1 MSTEKFENQKKLKI
15 MKIELAN
22 HLMIGS
28 LVLVLALIYK
38 YLPIRYR
45 IYSFSGASTYSDK
58 KLLIEGIGYSSNLM
72 IIAACITIN
81 VQILLI
87 LGNVQDAILISIGFL
102 IVSLAMVLILTQNHI
117 RKNYLFK
124 KYESPEKKVV
134 KKKSIKALEN
144 TSELSRSMAS

>member
-1 MSTEKFENQKKLKI
+1 
-15 MKIELAN
+15 MKIELTN

-58 KLLIEGIGYSSNLM
+58 KMLIEGIGYSSNLM

-124 KYESPEKKVV
+124 ILKKYESHEKKVV
-134 KKKSIKALEN
+134 KKKLINALKN